1 MMMMFNPLSFHSQHA
16 TQTAHAD
23 VRISMVGHVTSVSLM
38 GPVTTLLMTPVDV
51 SKPFLLMDRF
61 VSQSQVTVSL
71 PPPLC

>member
-1 MMMMFNPLSFHSQHA
+1 MFNPLSFHSQHA

-23 VRISMVGHVTSVSLM
+23 VRISMVGHVNSVSLM
-38 GPVTTLLMTPVDV
+38 GPVTTSLMTPVDV